1 MILLDIHEEK
11 SPRCI
16 KKKDD
21 NKNSGKLTI
30 DDLYDMAQ
38 KRRPVKNET
47 SEDKGASKN
56 SNKEQPPSL
65 MRRKSSLMFIAF
77 STMNFLNG
85 NKKSNQADVVPKK

>member
-1 MILLDIHEEK
+1 
-11 SPRCI
+11 
-16 KKKDD
+16 
-21 NKNSGKLTI
+21 
-30 DDLYDMAQ
+30 MAQ

-85 NKKSNQADVVPKK
+85 NKKSDPDDVTKE